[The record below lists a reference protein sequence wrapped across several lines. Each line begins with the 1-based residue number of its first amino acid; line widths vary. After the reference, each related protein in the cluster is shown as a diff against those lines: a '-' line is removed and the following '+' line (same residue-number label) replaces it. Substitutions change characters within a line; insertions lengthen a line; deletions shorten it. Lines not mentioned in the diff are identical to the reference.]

1 MSAAVKQQTC
11 QRNLIAAYVD
21 GELDRHEARLVEAHL
36 AECAGCR
43 EELRLHQQF
52 ICELDAAL
60 TQKDEVA
67 VPANFS
73 RLVAA
78 RAVSD
83 MSGVRSRAE
92 HWKAL
97 LFSVILAVTSFALLG
112 SSTSQ
117 FVIDVVQRAV
127 GKVWALIC
135 LAWATSFD
143 ALASIVVIGRVISR
157 RFVVAPHRVGLSLL
171 LLAVAVFLLS
181 RLLSK
186 YHRVSASD

>member
-11 QRNLIAAYVD
+11 QSNLIAAYVD
-21 GELDRHEARLVEAHL
+21 GELDKHETLLFEEHL
-36 AECAGCR
+36 ADCEECR
-43 EELRLHQQF
+43 VELRFHQQF
-52 ICELDAAL
+52 VCELDAAL

-73 RLVAA
+73 RMVAA

-83 MSGVRSRAE
+83 MSGVRSREE
-92 HWKAL
+92 HRKAL
-97 LFSVILAVTSFALLG
+97 LFSAVLAATAFVLLG
-112 SSTSQ
+112 TSTSQ
-117 FVIDVVQRAV
+117 FVIAIAQQAV
-127 GKVWALIC
+127 GKVWALIG
-135 LAWATSFD
+135 LIWATAYD
-143 ALASIVVIGRVISR
+143 VLASVVVIGRVISR
-157 RFVVAPHRVGLSLL
+157 RFVVEPRKVGLMLV